1 MNQHTLDVLEYDK
14 IRELLVSYATSGLGK
29 NLAQRIHPLTDV
41 RRIERLNAETTE
53 LKRLLSPERSLPLGG
68 LHDLFPLL
76 EKLEKGEDIL
86 PPEEILLIN
95 DTLRAARIVKGY
107 LEGLDNS
114 YPHLR
119 QFARSISI
127 YPEIEAKIEMT
138 FGPSGEMKSSASS
151 ELKSIRKKIQVLRG
165 RIRDKLQAVLRAQN
179 VSPHLQ
185 DTVIRERKG
194 RPVIAVKEREASRVP
209 GAVRDK
215 SDSGTTLFIEPDA
228 IRGMGD
234 ELQTAMDAE
243 KAEMVRILREITA
256 IIAEKI
262 APLRETLNILAHTD
276 LTYAKVRF
284 SRDFEMNPPLLNTDG
299 IIDLKGARHP
309 LLLALQRTSSGSGD
323 SAATPP
329 HPSPSPWTGRV
340 VPIDFRLGDDFNTLI
355 ITGPNTGGKTLTL
368 KTVGLLTLM
377 AQSGLHVPAGENSTL
392 AVFDEVSV
400 DIGDE
405 QSIKQSLSTFSSHL
419 RNIAGILSH
428 ANEKSLV
435 LLDELGGGTDPAEG
449 AALGTSILE
458 YLHARH
464 ARTVVTTHISPLKN
478 LGYTVPG
485 VENASVEFDIA
496 TLRPTYKLLIGT
508 PGSSNALAIAKRL
521 GLPHEVIANAEKSS
535 TQQDNG
541 EAELINQLQAARKI
555 AVENKRLTAQAKAE
569 ALRLE
574 GEYRQKL
581 DELAMQ
587 EMEMRDQLSKDAFT
601 TLRAVK
607 GQMDGL
613 RSSEA
618 SRTSLL
624 NALDEISMYIAERL
638 NESPEGSQR
647 LKLIRQLK
655 PGDEVRVRSLDRA
668 GILNTVD
675 SRTQKAVV
683 QFGVM
688 QMTVPL
694 EDVEFCI
701 SQ

>member
-329 HPSPSPWTGRV
+329 HPAPSPWTGRV